1 MPKKANKLV
10 PVVSADDLPSTSER
24 KETSTVLYIGHLP
37 HGFYEK
43 ELQGFFSQFGDVKH
57 VKVSRSKKTGNAKHF
72 AFLEF
77 KSPEVA
83 AIAAEAMDGYML
95 FTQKLVCSV
104 LEQSAVHPDL
114 FKGTHRRFKKVPW
127 AKVEA
132 QRHNQPRTTAQH
144 AQRVARALSRD
155 RKRSQLLKAA
165 GIMYDYEILSAEPP
179 AKEASPA
186 PTEAPAKKNK
196 KKKKKASAV

>member
-1 MPKKANKLV
+1 MPKRATKVLPAEEE
-10 PVVSADDLPSTSER
+10 PSTSDR
-24 KETSTVLYIGHLP
+24 TETSTVLYIGHLP

-43 ELQGFFSQFGDVKH
+43 QLEGFFSQFGDVKH

-83 AIAAEAMDGYML
+83 AIAAEAMNGYML

-104 LEQSAVHPDL
+104 LESSAVHPDL
-114 FKGTHRRFKKVPW
+114 FKGTHKKFKKVPW
-127 AKVEA
+127 AKIEA
-132 QRHNQPRTTAQH
+132 ARHNQPRTTAQH

-155 RKRSQLLKAA
+155 QKRSQQLKAA
-165 GIMYDYEILSAEPP
+165 GIAYKYDVLSAQP
-179 AKEASPA
+179 AEKTP
-186 PTEAPAKKNK
+186 K
-196 KKKKKASAV
+196 KKKSVSAAV